1 MMLVYDTS
9 VVINPAS
16 EFNIENCSLGSYI
29 KNFSFRLAAA
39 GRGPRITKFDQ
50 KLPGELFNLHKCIE
64 TELNILGMRGFVEV
78 WIYDLRENVKRSDV
92 HATRRMVVGLIEVVS
107 HCSCMLLAV
116 VNF

>member
-29 KNFSFRLAAA
+29 KNFSFRWAAA

-64 TELNILGMRGFVEV
+64 TELNILGMR
-78 WIYDLRENVKRSDV
+78 ENEKRSDV
-92 HATRRMVVGLIEVVS
+92 HATRRMVGLIEVVS